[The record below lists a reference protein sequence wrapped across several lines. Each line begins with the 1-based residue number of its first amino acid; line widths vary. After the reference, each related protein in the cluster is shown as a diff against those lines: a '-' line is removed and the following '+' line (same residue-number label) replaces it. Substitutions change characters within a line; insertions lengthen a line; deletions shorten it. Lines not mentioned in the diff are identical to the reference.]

1 MESLAA
7 LYHITSENLA
17 LRRTFIGLD
26 AEVVA
31 LLADLRP
38 WADEVADAIAAD
50 VTDHHFRVPGTADF
64 FRGYA
69 VERGIGF
76 EALRAEWHEARAGH
90 WRRIFAESGQPE
102 PFGIEYFATLLEAGA
117 GYNRIN
123 LPMKWYLGRYPAYL
137 DAVRRQLRENPPQIA
152 GEQGRRR
159 GLRRRGGRR
168 PRSRRPRRGRARDR
182 HRLQLRPSGDHGRVL
197 LRHVRDDGR
206 RSHAVCAAGVV
217 TDLSD
222 RDVRAQVDRARV
234 APPVRRLLARAC
246 TTCSPRCAATSIRP
260 PTR

>member
-7 LYHITSENLA
+7 LYHITPENLA

-38 WADEVADAIAAD
+38 WADEVADEVAAD

-69 VERGIGF
+69 AERGIGF

-137 DAVRRQLRENPPQIA
+137 DAVRRQLRENPPLIA
-152 GEQGRRR
+152 GER
-159 GLRRRGGRR
+159 GPAPGVAPSRRGG
-168 PRSRRPRRGRARDR
+168 PDPAFLADAERAIGIVFNYD
-182 HRLQLRPSGDHGRVL
+182 LQAITDAFYFDTFATMGVDL
-197 LRHVRDDGR
+197 
-206 RSHAVCAAGVV
+206 AVCA
-217 TDLSD
+217 S
-222 RDVRAQVDRARV
+222 V
-234 APPVRRLLARAC
+234 A
-246 TTCSPRCAATSIRP
+246 S
-260 PTR
+260 